1 MGFILTHVFIPLL
14 VGNGRGNDARP
25 QAPLDEIVLAKV
37 VYKLPPQTTND
48 LLTKQ
53 KLVQRT
59 QATYEDYFVRH
70 TNPSA
75 WGLSGTRHLSALTHE
90 TELEQDGGEECVFAR
105 KCHQSRCV
113 TSHALLYQSPTF
125 FGALG
130 NGGDNPRATVLVNQ
144 RG

>member
-1 MGFILTHVFIPLL
+1 MCLSEAKFSSVVEKMGFILTHVFIPLL

-25 QAPLDEIVLAKV
+25 QAPLNEIVLARV
-37 VYKLPPQTTND
+37 VCKLSPQTSCD

-59 QATYEDYFVRH
+59 QATYEDYFVGH

-75 WGLSGTRHLSALTHE
+75 WGLSGTRHLSALTGE

-105 KCHQSRCV
+105 KCHQSRCM
-113 TSHALLYQSPTF
+113 TSRSQLYQSPTF
-125 FGALG
+125 YWC
-130 NGGDNPRATVLVNQ
+130 PQ
-144 RG
+144 